1 VDGQRGLDSAEAAAR
16 AQRLGTGILLI
27 LLTLFN
33 ASEGRRQ
40 EGKAAAAVAALQKM
54 VIII

>member
-1 VDGQRGLDSAEAAAR
+1 VDGQRGLDSAE
-16 AQRLGTGILLI
+16 
-27 LLTLFN
+27 